1 MKFTASVLAL
11 LAITTGALAS
21 PAPHRVANPPNPPKP
36 VKPVKPVKPIKQTN
50 NCGRDQALYCCYTTE
65 KSSAVSCAAFSNGGI
80 GGICNGIQMCC
91 NNQGSGS
98 GSQSCGFNVGGGT
111 ITFSPS
117 VGGGGIPL
125 E

>member
-1 MKFTASVLAL
+1 MKFTASILAL

-21 PAPHRVANPPNPPKP
+21 PAPNRVTIPPPPPPPKP
-36 VKPVKPVKPIKQTN
+36 AKPVKQTN
-50 NCGRDQALYCCYTTE
+50 NCGKGQALYCCYTTE
-65 KSSAVSCAAFSNGGI
+65 KSSSVSCAAFTNGGI

-98 GSQSCGFNVGGGT
+98 QSCGFNTGGGT

-117 VGGGGIPL
+117 VGGGSIIPM

>member
-1 MKFTASVLAL
+1 MKFTASILAV
-11 LAITTGALAS
+11 LAITSSALAS
-21 PAPHRVANPPNPPKP
+21 PAPKKVAPAPPPPPKP
-36 VKPVKPVKPIKQTN
+36 VKPVKQTN
-50 NCGRDQALYCCYTTE
+50 SCGKNQALYCCYTTE
-65 KSSAVSCAAFSNGGI
+65 KQSGVSCAAFTNGGI

-98 GSQSCGFNVGGGT
+98 QTCGFNTGGGT

-117 VGGGGIPL
+117 VGGGGPIIPL